1 VVWSGPPSLKIM
13 SSRCE
18 AKTLVELDLLLA
30 YVKHDWY
37 LDGEQ
42 HVIIV
47 NVLSGPQRSILR
59 QMSEAGAIHQH
70 PVVMLGVGL
79 CIGRG
84 AAASANRAR
93 YCHADDANNTDLQ
106 NGMVVKALNPNPQC

>member
-1 VVWSGPPSLKIM
+1 VVGPPILKIM

-59 QMSEAGAIHQH
+59 QMSEAVAIHQH

-84 AAASANRAR
+84 AAASANLPGTAMLMMPTILISRMSWSSK
-93 YCHADDANNTDLQ
+93 L
-106 NGMVVKALNPNPQC
+106 